1 MNTKKA
7 PSENLSLWQQAELES
22 RAALEPQEPP
32 LADESSTL
40 IRVMSEQ
47 PDFMLHQVID
57 DEDAI
62 VTPAVHYLPLKNEA
76 GVIRPKILTDDT
88 SLPEYVTA
96 EALRFEGDSEP
107 LYLVMSSKNS
117 SLKHRYTI
125 QGGLVSDYEDTGR
138 DLNPDEIVGIEIA
151 LTALSERIQSDAE
164 TLKRQSLLRKI
175 GGRFI
180 SHDQSTGMTRSAIEV
195 AKIKEKESRQA
206 ERAKL
211 RAKRRA
217 YRQMQREIRRNS
229 LGEVGTDV

>member
-7 PSENLSLWQQAELES
+7 PSENISLWQQAELDS
-22 RAALEPQEPP
+22 RAALEPLEPP
-32 LADESSTL
+32 LAEEASTL
-40 IRVMSEQ
+40 RRVMSDQ
-47 PDFMLHQVID
+47 PDFMRRQEIEGERV
-57 DEDAI
+57 E
-62 VTPAVHYLPLKNEA
+62 VTPAVNYLPLKDKD
-76 GVIRPKILTDDT
+76 GIVHPKELPDDT
-88 SLPEYVTA
+88 TLPEYVTA
-96 EALRFEGDSEP
+96 EALRYESDPEP

-117 SLKHRYTI
+117 SVKRRYTL

-138 DLNPDEIVGIEIA
+138 ELSPDEIAGIEVA

-175 GGRFI
+175 GGYFI
-180 SHDQSTGMTRSAIEV
+180 NHDEAAGMTRNAIEV

-211 RAKRRA
+211 RARRRE
-217 YRQMQREIRRNS
+217 YKQMRRELWRNS